1 MGKFNYEVASRGFIK
16 QIQNW
21 GDILAERNRISAD
34 TLSNQIK
41 MRSNFFYKIMEQN
54 AERQNKLRFIK
65 EAQQQFGNQEDGLGI
80 ETGTPQMRVGAGGEP
95 ILHYESPR
103 EQEAKV
109 NLGRKYIKTK
119 QLRYEQTGDERFK
132 PTEREMAFL
141 EEHPEEI
148 WSGKNIADPYELS
161 SEQQVQARALARK
174 ISGVRGA
181 ENILPSIYE
190 EMRKG
195 KSIDEVEDTLR
206 YAGQSPQFVGPVRD
220 AAQTILINSPEN
232 ISQKSM
238 DYIDDLLSKGD
249 KEGVKNQLKRLART
263 QASSE
268 QQTFLVGK
276 ERTIKLLDEI
286 QGDLNNLEQMGINT
300 NIFTGTAE
308 QVAAKLGTVI
318 NPEARKVA
326 TKISTAIQNY
336 RRSMTGVQ
344 FGMPEN
350 KEYKVMFPSI
360 GRTANFNT
368 ANINALKEVMQG
380 DLDNFYSLSM
390 GEDTYSQLF
399 GGTKTENISNQPNLT
414 NKIQRANEIA
424 QQNPNLTKQ
433 QIIDMVNQE
442 LK

>member
-1 MGKFNYEVASRGFIK
+1 
-16 QIQNW
+16 
-21 GDILAERNRISAD
+21 
-34 TLSNQIK
+34 
-41 MRSNFFYKIMEQN
+41 
-54 AERQNKLRFIK
+54 
-65 EAQQQFGNQEDGLGI
+65 
-80 ETGTPQMRVGAGGEP
+80 
-95 ILHYESPR
+95 
-103 EQEAKV
+103 
-109 NLGRKYIKTK
+109 
-119 QLRYEQTGDERFK
+119 
-132 PTEREMAFL
+132 
-141 EEHPEEI
+141 
-148 WSGKNIADPYELS
+148 
-161 SEQQVQARALARK
+161 
-174 ISGVRGA
+174 
-181 ENILPSIYE
+181 
-190 EMRKG
+190 MRKG

-220 AAQTILINSPEN
+220 AAQTILINAPEN